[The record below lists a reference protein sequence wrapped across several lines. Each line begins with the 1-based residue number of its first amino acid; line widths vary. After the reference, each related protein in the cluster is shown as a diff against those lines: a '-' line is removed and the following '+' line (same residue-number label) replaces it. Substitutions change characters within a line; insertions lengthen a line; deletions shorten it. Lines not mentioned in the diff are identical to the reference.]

1 MIKEADL
8 AKELKNGVPGGLYF
22 FYGDEDYVKNRRAA
36 DMKRAAVGEDPS
48 VAAFNCFEFVFGD
61 GEFDAAAVEDALLA
75 PPMMSPKKYIS
86 MTFSSVDSLKT
97 RGKAGEGEDG
107 EEDEPAAGSAAGK
120 KGGKTQNRLLE
131 YLKSVGD
138 PGEDTVMVVKAVGG
152 GFDPG
157 TSKAPSPFLRDAD
170 KFMTCVEF
178 PYQSDI
184 RLIHW
189 MERHFA
195 DYGLTPAPEVCKWIL
210 NAAGKSMYRLSGEL
224 AKTAAYAAY
233 RAEKEGSPRV
243 VTMEDARLCVASNDE
258 DDAFGLANCIMDG
271 DMAGALNLLRIKMAL
286 REEPL
291 LILGQIS
298 RAISD
303 LYAAAAFSSEGRD
316 VSDYAAAMKM
326 HSYKAGLTYRAVG
339 KNPPSR
345 YAEAL
350 NLCLEADRRMKSGMA
365 GSSGSTGSGGYA
377 PIERL
382 ICSLT
387 SLGSASSGKVSS
399 GNAYPGNTYSGRRG
413 GR

>member
-8 AKELKNGVPGGLYF
+8 AKEMKNGVPGGLYF
-22 FYGDEDYVKNRRAA
+22 FYGDEDYTKNRRAA
-36 DMKRAAVGEDPS
+36 DMKRAVVGEDPS
-48 VAAFNCFEFVFGD
+48 ISAFNCFEFVFGD

-86 MTFSSVDSLKT
+86 LTFSSVDSLKI
-97 RGKAGEGEDG
+97 RGKGGDGEGG
-107 EEDEPAAGSAAGK
+107 EEEDAAAASAAASAAK

-131 YLKSVGD
+131 YLKSVGN

-152 GFDPG
+152 GFNPG
-157 TSKAPSPFLRDAD
+157 TPKAPSPFLRDAD
-170 KFMTCVEF
+170 KFMICVEF
-178 PYQSDI
+178 PCQSDN

-195 DYGLTPAPEVCKWIL
+195 DYGLTAAPEVCKWIL

-233 RAEKEGSPRV
+233 RAEKDGSPRV
-243 VTMEDARLCVASNDE
+243 VTMEDARLCVAANDE

-286 REEPL
+286 HEEPL

-303 LYAAAAFSSEGRD
+303 LYAAAAFSADGRD
-316 VSDYAAAMKM
+316 ASDYASAMKM
-326 HSYKAGLTYRAVG
+326 HSYRAGLCYRAVG

-345 YAEAL
+345 YADAL
-350 NLCLEADRRMKSGMA
+350 NLCLEADRRLKSGL
-365 GSSGSTGSGGYA
+365 SGASDNYA

-387 SLGSASSGKVSS
+387 S
-399 GNAYPGNTYSGRRG
+399 PGTRRG

>member
-8 AKELKNGVPGGLYF
+8 AKELKKGVPGGLYF
-22 FYGDEDYVKNRRAA
+22 FYGDEDYLKNRRAA

-48 VAAFNCFEFVFGD
+48 VTAFNCFEFVFGD

-107 EEDEPAAGSAAGK
+107 EEDESPAAGAAAGAAAGK

-138 PGEDTVMVVKAVGG
+138 PGADTVMVVKAVGG
-152 GFDPG
+152 GFDAG
-157 TSKAPSPFLRDAD
+157 TAKAPSSFLRDAD

-178 PYQSDI
+178 PYQSDN
-184 RLIHW
+184 RLFRW

-224 AKTAAYAAY
+224 AKTAAYAAS
-233 RAEKEGSPRV
+233 RAEKDGSPRV

-303 LYAAAAFSSEGRD
+303 LYAAAAFSSDGRD
-316 VSDYAAAMKM
+316 ASDYAAAMKM
-326 HSYKAGLTYRAVG
+326 HSYKAGLYYRAVG

-350 NLCLEADRRMKSGMA
+350 NLCLEADRRMKSGLA
-365 GSSGSTGSGGYA
+365 GSGSYA

-387 SLGSASSGKVSS
+387 SLGNTASVNAYS
-399 GNAYPGNTYSGRRG
+399 GNTYSGNIYSGRRG

>member
-1 MIKEADL
+1 
-8 AKELKNGVPGGLYF
+8 
-22 FYGDEDYVKNRRAA
+22 
-36 DMKRAAVGEDPS
+36 
-48 VAAFNCFEFVFGD
+48 
-61 GEFDAAAVEDALLA
+61 
-75 PPMMSPKKYIS
+75 
-86 MTFSSVDSLKT
+86 
-97 RGKAGEGEDG
+97 
-107 EEDEPAAGSAAGK
+107 
-120 KGGKTQNRLLE
+120 
-131 YLKSVGD
+131 
-138 PGEDTVMVVKAVGG
+138 
-152 GFDPG
+152 
-157 TSKAPSPFLRDAD
+157 
-170 KFMTCVEF
+170 
-178 PYQSDI
+178 
-184 RLIHW
+184 
-189 MERHFA
+189 
-195 DYGLTPAPEVCKWIL
+195 
-210 NAAGKSMYRLSGEL
+210 
-224 AKTAAYAAY
+224 
-233 RAEKEGSPRV
+233 
-243 VTMEDARLCVASNDE
+243 MEDARLCVASNDE

-303 LYAAAAFSSEGRD
+303 LYAAAAFSSDGRD

-350 NLCLEADRRMKSGMA
+350 NLCLEADRRMKSGLA
-365 GSSGSTGSGGYA
+365 GSSGSGGYA

-399 GNAYPGNTYSGRRG
+399 GNAYSGNIYSGRRG

>member
-8 AKELKNGVPGGLYF
+8 AKEMKNGVPGGLYF
-22 FYGDEDYVKNRRAA
+22 FYGDEDYTKNRRAA

-48 VAAFNCFEFVFGD
+48 LAAFNCFEFVFGD

-75 PPMMSPKKYIS
+75 PPMMSPKKFIS

-97 RGKAGEGEDG
+97 RGKAGDGEDG
-107 EEDEPAAGSAAGK
+107 EEDDSTEAAAPK
-120 KGGKTQNRLLE
+120 KGGKTQNRLME
-131 YLKSVGD
+131 YLKSVED

-157 TSKAPSPFLRDAD
+157 TAKAPSPFLRDAD
-170 KFMTCVEF
+170 KIMTCVEF
-178 PYQSDI
+178 PYQSDN

-195 DYGLTPAPEVCKWIL
+195 DYGLTAAPEVYKWIL

-233 RAEKEGSPRV
+233 RAEGDGSPRV
-243 VTMEDARLCVASNDE
+243 VTLEDARLCVAANDE

-271 DMAGALNLLRIKMAL
+271 DLAGALNLLRIKMAL

-303 LYAAAAFSSEGRD
+303 LYAAAAFSSDGRD
-316 VSDYAAAMKM
+316 ASDYAAAMKM
-326 HSYKAGLTYRAVG
+326 HSYRAGLFYRAVG

-350 NLCLEADRRMKSGMA
+350 NLCLEADRRLKSGLS
-365 GSSGSTGSGGYA
+365 GSSNSYA

-387 SLGSASSGKVSS
+387 SLGNAAPGNVSS
-399 GNAYPGNTYSGRRG
+399 GNNYSGNAYSGRRG

>member
-22 FYGDEDYVKNRRAA
+22 FYGDEDYMKNRRAA
-36 DMKRAAVGEDPS
+36 DMKRASVGEDPS

-86 MTFSSVDSLKT
+86 MTFSSVDSLKI
-97 RGKAGEGEDG
+97 RGNADEEEEGDEDG
-107 EEDEPAAGSAAGK
+107 TPAPGK
-120 KGGKTQNRLLE
+120 KGARTRNRLLE

-138 PGEDTVMVVKAVGG
+138 PGEDTVVVIKAVGG

-157 TSKAPSPFLRDAD
+157 TAKAPSSFLREAD

-178 PYQSDI
+178 PFQTES
-184 RLIHW
+184 RLIRW

-195 DYGLTPAPEVCKWIL
+195 DYGLTASPEVYKWIL
-210 NAAGKSMYRLSGEL
+210 ASAGKSMYRLSGEL

-233 RAEKEGSPRV
+233 RAEKEGGPRV
-243 VTMEDARLCVASNDE
+243 VTMEDARLCVAANDE

-271 DMAGALNLLRIKMAL
+271 DMAGALSLLRVKMAL
-286 REEPL
+286 REEPV

-303 LYAAAAFSSEGRD
+303 LYAAAAFSSDGRD

-326 HSYKAGLTYRAVG
+326 HSYKAGLNYRAVG
-339 KNPPSR
+339 KNPPAR

-350 NLCLEADRRMKSGMA
+350 NLCLEADRRLKTGLA
-365 GSSGSTGSGGYA
+365 GSASGYA

-387 SLGSASSGKVSS
+387 TL
-399 GNAYPGNTYSGRRG
+399 GNAVPARRG

>member
-36 DMKRAAVGEDPS
+36 DMKRASVGEDPS

-86 MTFSSVDSLKT
+86 MTFSSVDSLKI
-97 RGKAGEGEDG
+97 RGKGDEEEEGDEDG
-107 EEDEPAAGSAAGK
+107 TPAAPTASAVPAGGK
-120 KGGKTQNRLLE
+120 KGARTRNRLLE

-138 PGEDTVMVVKAVGG
+138 PGEDTVVVIKAVDG

-157 TSKAPSPFLRDAD
+157 TAKAPSSFLREAD

-178 PYQSDI
+178 PFQTES
-184 RLIHW
+184 RLTRW

-195 DYGLTPAPEVCKWIL
+195 DYGLTASPEVYKWIL
-210 NAAGKSMYRLSGEL
+210 ASAGKSMYRLSGEL

-233 RAEKEGSPRV
+233 RAEKEGGPRV
-243 VTMEDARLCVASNDE
+243 VTMEDARLCVAANDE

-271 DMAGALNLLRIKMAL
+271 DMAGALSLLRVKMAL
-286 REEPL
+286 REEPV

-303 LYAAAAFSSEGRD
+303 LYAAAAFSSDGRD

-326 HSYKAGLTYRAVG
+326 HSYKAGLNYRAVG

-350 NLCLEADRRMKSGMA
+350 NLCLEADRRLKTGLA
-365 GSSGSTGSGGYA
+365 GSASGYA

-387 SLGSASSGKVSS
+387 TLGSAVP
-399 GNAYPGNTYSGRRG
+399 ARRG